1 MTKAT
6 NTNEKEKEF
15 NINDYKD
22 QIDKYI
28 KERVEKEASGNAVKY
43 YKKKVRNKNIAI
55 FIEFIIIVALLCAGA
70 AGLYFFY
77 NEGCLG
83 TIRYERKDN
92 SSQNNNSNENN
103 NTENKDDDKKKLD
116 DLINKYSY
124 LLDNV
129 NIDTKSD
136 YLTEY
141 YSGNLT
147 NELKEYLSYQLIN
160 KNNIIS
166 DSNSSYFDAELL
178 INSYKNLFGNSIEL
192 SDFKYNGASYKY
204 LKNKEMFI
212 STSLST
218 EGNKIIKEI
227 TNVEESDNK
236 VIITTTEGY
245 IKDDKLYNVLSN
257 KEITDY
263 KKDDKISKYTKKLNT
278 VKYTFSNE
286 YLESI
291 K

>member
-1 MTKAT
+1 MAKAT
-6 NTNEKEKEF
+6 NTNGKEKEF

-83 TIRYERKDN
+83 TIHYERKDN

-116 DLINKYSY
+116 NLISKYSY

-178 INSYKNLFGNSIEL
+178 LNSYKNLFGNNIEFT
-192 SDFKYNGASYKY
+192 DFKYNGASYKY

-227 TNVEESDNK
+227 TNIEESDNK